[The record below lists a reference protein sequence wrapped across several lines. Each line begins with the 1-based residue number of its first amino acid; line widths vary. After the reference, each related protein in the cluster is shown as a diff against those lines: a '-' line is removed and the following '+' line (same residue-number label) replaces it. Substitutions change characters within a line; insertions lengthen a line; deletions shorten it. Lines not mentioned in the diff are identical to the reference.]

1 MGEKITLE
9 QGVPQGDVLS
19 PYIFN
24 IAVEFLLLKITNT
37 KTIEGVK
44 FARWDI
50 YIYIF
55 IQFKQ
60 HYTMI

>member
-24 IAVEFLLLKITNT
+24 IAVEFLLMKLSKTN
-37 KTIEGVK
+37 KIEGVK
-44 FARWDI
+44 LAR
-50 YIYIF
+50 
-55 IQFKQ
+55 
-60 HYTMI
+60 